1 MGDDLHRCRGFGD
14 ADPGGLLPP
23 ILLVADSSYRLFN
36 RLQFRYVVFV
46 VQFFCGLGLQCLMY
60 ALWRGG
66 VV

>member
-1 MGDDLHRCRGFGD
+1 MGDDLYRSRGIGD
-14 ADPGGLLPP
+14 AGPGGVLSS

-36 RLQFRYVVFV
+36 GLQFRYVVFV

-60 ALWRGG
+60 ALWRRG